1 MTIACN
7 MGSFLKL
14 RKAINNLSKIR
25 ISVNDM
31 LVKAIG
37 LTNIDIPE
45 GNQQWNGKTIRQ
57 FKDVDVSV
65 AVATEQGLITPIVTK
80 ANEKT
85 LTQIA
90 TKTKELITKARE

>member
-1 MTIACN
+1 
-7 MGSFLKL
+7 
-14 RKAINNLSKIR
+14 
-25 ISVNDM
+25 
-31 LVKAIG
+31 
-37 LTNIDIPE
+37 
-45 GNQQWNGKTIRQ
+45 
-57 FKDVDVSV
+57 VDVSV

>member
-1 MTIACN
+1 LEEIEVSGGYIDIPVSNMRQTIATRLLESTQTIPSYPMTIACN

-45 GNQQWNGKTIRQ
+45 GNQQWNGKTIR
-57 FKDVDVSV
+57 
-65 AVATEQGLITPIVTK
+65 
-80 ANEKT
+80 
-85 LTQIA
+85 
-90 TKTKELITKARE
+90 